1 MSSEPSDWMA
11 LTYKAF
17 LDGEIAG
24 IDTLNRADYEK
35 LRPLFSDFENIHQF
49 VKVLSEG
56 DLSAKLNMKGQL
68 AGNLKALQANLRHL
82 TWQVQQVAAGDF
94 SQRSIFMGE
103 FAEAFNTITENLQQ
117 AIHALQSS
125 EAHYRLFAENSMD
138 VVWTMDMEGHF
149 TYVSPTVER
158 LRGFTSEE
166 VIQQSLDEALTPQS
180 AAIAKERLSQ
190 TIKAL
195 SNEQRIESEVIEL
208 EQPCKDG
215 TTVWTEVSIG
225 GIYDEVHRFVGILGV
240 SRNITERRQAQAA
253 EREQRI
259 LAEAFRDTVSALNS
273 ALNLDNVLDT
283 ILMNIECVVPSDTV
297 DIFLVDEAG
306 VACMKRYKGYK
317 ILSSSQEE
325 ILSTLQLSVQETAN
339 LKTMAETGL
348 PLLIEDLSNY
358 DWTRLPINE
367 WAQSYLGSPIMIE
380 GKAAGFLSLLSSK
393 KCFFTQK
400 HIERIQI
407 FADQA
412 AIAIQKMRLFEQ
424 MNILATTDGLT
435 EISNRR
441 FFLTSAEKEFERSIR
456 YMESLSII
464 MIDIDHFKK
473 VNDTYG
479 HTTGDEVLHE
489 TAQICKQSLREVDL
503 IGRYGGEEFIIL
515 LPETDAVEA
524 YLVAERLCTLI
535 ADHKFNTKSGIIHIT
550 ASLGVASIEDKGY
563 SLKSLLD
570 HSDQALYI
578 AKQEGRNRVKRY
590 KPTMIQIPSN
600 GEDKINPIK

>member
-149 TYVSPTVER
+149 SYVSPTVER

-190 TIKAL
+190 TIKTL
-195 SNEQRIESEVIEL
+195 SNGQRIESEVFEL

-215 TTVWTEVSIG
+215 STVWTEVSIG
-225 GIYDEVHRFVGILGV
+225 GIYDDGDRFVGILGV

-259 LAEAFRDTVSALNS
+259 LAEAFRDTVAALNS
-273 ALNLDNVLDT
+273 AMNLDDVLDT

-297 DIFLVDEAG
+297 DIFLVDDAG

-317 ILSSSQEE
+317 LLSSNQEE
-325 ILSTLQLSVQETAN
+325 MLSTLQLSVQETAN

-441 FFLTSAEKEFERSIR
+441 YFLTSAEKEFERSIR

-489 TAQICKQSLREVDL
+489 TAQLCKQSLREVDL

-524 YLVAERLCTLI
+524 YLVAERLCMLI

-563 SLKSLLD
+563 SIKSLLD
-570 HSDQALYI
+570 HSDQALYT

-590 KPTMIQIPSN
+590 KPTMIQ
-600 GEDKINPIK
+600 

>member
-1 MSSEPSDWMA
+1 
-11 LTYKAF
+11 
-17 LDGEIAG
+17 
-24 IDTLNRADYEK
+24 
-35 LRPLFSDFENIHQF
+35 
-49 VKVLSEG
+49 
-56 DLSAKLNMKGQL
+56 
-68 AGNLKALQANLRHL
+68 
-82 TWQVQQVAAGDF
+82 
-94 SQRSIFMGE
+94 
-103 FAEAFNTITENLQQ
+103 
-117 AIHALQSS
+117 
-125 EAHYRLFAENSMD
+125 
-138 VVWTMDMEGHF
+138 
-149 TYVSPTVER
+149 
-158 LRGFTSEE
+158 
-166 VIQQSLDEALTPQS
+166 
-180 AAIAKERLSQ
+180 
-190 TIKAL
+190 
-195 SNEQRIESEVIEL
+195 
-208 EQPCKDG
+208 
-215 TTVWTEVSIG
+215 
-225 GIYDEVHRFVGILGV
+225 
-240 SRNITERRQAQAA
+240 
-253 EREQRI
+253 
-259 LAEAFRDTVSALNS
+259 
-273 ALNLDNVLDT
+273 
-283 ILMNIECVVPSDTV
+283 
-297 DIFLVDEAG
+297 
-306 VACMKRYKGYK
+306 
-317 ILSSSQEE
+317 
-325 ILSTLQLSVQETAN
+325 
-339 LKTMAETGL
+339 
-348 PLLIEDLSNY
+348 
-358 DWTRLPINE
+358 
-367 WAQSYLGSPIMIE
+367 MIE

-441 FFLTSAEKEFERSIR
+441 YFLTSAEKEFERSIR

-563 SLKSLLD
+563 SIKSLLD
-570 HSDQALYI
+570 HSDQALYT